1 VSGIIKKPILKRI
14 KGRKKM
20 STILTALGVFL
31 AFFAFFIDDKL
42 TGWGLIILSQIYT
55 VGGFI
60 ITAIEKNTQ
69 HKGTNK

>member
-1 VSGIIKKPILKRI
+1 
-14 KGRKKM
+14 M